1 MTLKR
6 LQIELAEAAEAGE
19 AHVANDEL
27 LPDFEDV
34 EEAAS
39 RRSRLVAALLSL
51 LRVSHDPARCLFCRC
66 ATWPADAAVSVVI
79 ARGQGGKGGRGMA
92 G

>member
-39 RRSRLVAALLSL
+39 RRSRLARAVAESPPRLA
-51 LRVSHDPARCLFCRC
+51 
-66 ATWPADAAVSVVI
+66 
-79 ARGQGGKGGRGMA
+79 
-92 G
+92 

>member
-6 LQIELAEAAEAGE
+6 LQIELAETGE

-39 RRSRLVAALLSL
+39 RRSRLVAAG
-51 LRVSHDPARCLFCRC
+51 CC
-66 ATWPADAAVSVVI
+66 A
-79 ARGQGGKGGRGMA
+79 
-92 G
+92 